1 MTAPAPSIPPHRD
14 QVDMTQKMA
23 WRRGVF
29 ALLVM
34 ASVATMLGLM
44 TYTLGIG
51 GLDVIDWLILAC
63 FAVTLPW
70 SAIGF
75 WNAVIGF
82 ALMRLA
88 RDPAALAAP
97 AVRIN
102 RSNTAIAGQT
112 AILVCMRNEDA
123 ARLQRNL
130 AEMIAGLI
138 ATGAAPHLHFYL
150 LSDTDEPGIA
160 AAEESMTAQLA
171 ARFGT
176 VLPVTY
182 RRRPTNTGFKA
193 GNIRDF
199 CQRWGAD
206 FDFALVLD
214 ADSFMSPAEMLR
226 LIQVIAANPRLGI
239 VQSLVVGQ
247 PSLSPFTRV
256 FQFGMRL
263 SMRSYTLGSAFWQ
276 GDCGAYW
283 GHNAVIRLAPFIAHC
298 ALPILSG
305 NGPLSG
311 HILSHDQVEAALMRR
326 AGYEVRVLPDEA
338 GSWEENPPT
347 LLEFIRR
354 DLRWCQGNMQYW
366 KLLALPGL
374 HAVSR
379 FQLAL
384 AILMFIGSPAW
395 MLIVVLATFR
405 VLLIET
411 QSPVFRPESGMLLFF
426 LVTGMTF
433 APKIVSILDIMARP
447 GAADGFGGGA
457 RLLASAVLEM
467 AFSAILAPI
476 MVVAHTVFISG
487 LAGGRAIGWTA
498 PVRGGHRVPF
508 AAAAQNLWVQTLCGL
523 GLLIWFVV
531 MAPGALGYGIPFFA
545 PLLFAIP
552 FAVLSARP
560 DLGAV
565 LQRLDLATIP
575 EEVAPPWELARL
587 DLPAL
592 VDNARATADAADR
605 V

>member
-1 MTAPAPSIPPHRD
+1 
-14 QVDMTQKMA
+14 
-23 WRRGVF
+23 
-29 ALLVM
+29 
-34 ASVATMLGLM
+34 
-44 TYTLGIG
+44 
-51 GLDVIDWLILAC
+51 
-63 FAVTLPW
+63 
-70 SAIGF
+70 
-75 WNAVIGF
+75 
-82 ALMRLA
+82 
-88 RDPAALAAP
+88 
-97 AVRIN
+97 
-102 RSNTAIAGQT
+102 
-112 AILVCMRNEDA
+112 
-123 ARLQRNL
+123 
-130 AEMIAGLI
+130 
-138 ATGAAPHLHFYL
+138 
-150 LSDTDEPGIA
+150 
-160 AAEESMTAQLA
+160 
-171 ARFGT
+171 
-176 VLPVTY
+176 
-182 RRRPTNTGFKA
+182 
-193 GNIRDF
+193 
-199 CQRWGAD
+199 
-206 FDFALVLD
+206 
-214 ADSFMSPAEMLR
+214 
-226 LIQVIAANPRLGI
+226 
-239 VQSLVVGQ
+239 
-247 PSLSPFTRV
+247 
-256 FQFGMRL
+256 
-263 SMRSYTLGSAFWQ
+263 
-276 GDCGAYW
+276 
-283 GHNAVIRLAPFIAHC
+283 
-298 ALPILSG
+298 
-305 NGPLSG
+305 
-311 HILSHDQVEAALMRR
+311 
-326 AGYEVRVLPDEA
+326 
-338 GSWEENPPT
+338 
-347 LLEFIRR
+347 
-354 DLRWCQGNMQYW
+354 
-366 KLLALPGL
+366 LPGL